1 MALFKAVKKPVI
13 RQMAPDSS
21 GSSALRPR
29 YAPKAPPCSTA
40 CPIGCDV
47 RGWIE
52 AIGEGEAEARTPDQS
67 LELAWRRITARNP
80 FPAITGRLCEHP
92 CEESCHRTGRE
103 GAVAVRA
110 LERFVGDYGIAHG
123 LRFSQ
128 PKELPARVAVLGGG
142 PAALAAAYH
151 LARRGYR
158 VTVFEAS
165 GLLGGAMRAVETAV
179 VDAEIGRL
187 MDLGIELR
195 SDQSR
200 DREGAVAF
208 DAEIST
214 DTLESATLAIA
225 IASGMAEAEFVD
237 ARLRGIA
244 VQKPTPRPPVGRD
257 RIKLAWYPG
266 AARLEADN
274 PTPESIV
281 NEARRCMSC
290 GMCMACGNCWMYCSH
305 GGFEKLPAGRRYR
318 LKLDLCN
325 GCRKCADE
333 CPSGYIDMV

>member
-13 RQMAPDSS
+13 RQTVADSS

-67 LELAWRRITARNP
+67 LEMAWRRITARNP
-80 FPAITGRLCEHP
+80 FPAVTGRICEHP
-92 CEESCHRTGRE
+92 CEERCHRTGME

-151 LARRGYR
+151 LARRGYH

-165 GLLGGAMRAVETAV
+165 GSLGGAMRAVETEV
-179 VDAEIGRL
+179 VDAEIGRIL
-187 MDLGIELR
+187 ELGIDVR
-195 SDQSR
+195 YNAAQPDTGH
-200 DREGAVAF
+200 DAVIPA
-208 DAEIST
+208 
-214 DTLESATLAIA
+214 DTLENASLAVAIA
-225 IASGMAEAEFVD
+225 QGMAEAESVD

-244 VQKPTPRPPVGRD
+244 VQKPAPRPPVGRE

-274 PTPESIV
+274 PAPESILA
-281 NEARRCMSC
+281 EARRCMSC
-290 GMCMACGNCWMYCSH
+290 GMCMACSNCWMYCSH

-325 GCRKCADE
+325 GCRKCAEE

>member
-1 MALFKAVKKPVI
+1 M
-13 RQMAPDSS
+13 
-21 GSSALRPR
+21 
-29 YAPKAPPCSTA
+29 
-40 CPIGCDV
+40 
-47 RGWIE
+47 
-52 AIGEGEAEARTPDQS
+52 
-67 LELAWRRITARNP
+67 
-80 FPAITGRLCEHP
+80 
-92 CEESCHRTGRE
+92 
-103 GAVAVRA
+103 RA

-151 LARRGYR
+151 LARRGYH

-165 GLLGGAMRAVETAV
+165 GSLGGAMRAVETEV
-179 VDAEIGRL
+179 VDAEIGRIL
-187 MDLGIELR
+187 ELGIDVR
-195 SDQSR
+195 YDAAQP
-200 DREGAVAF
+200 DTGHDAVIPA
-208 DAEIST
+208 
-214 DTLESATLAIA
+214 DTLENASLAVAIA
-225 IASGMAEAEFVD
+225 QGMAEAESVD

-244 VQKPTPRPPVGRD
+244 VQKPAPRPPVGRE

-274 PTPESIV
+274 PAPESILA
-281 NEARRCMSC
+281 EARRCMSC

-325 GCRKCADE
+325 GCRKCAEE